1 MRYIRLFHLFSP
13 RNRLASCISLG
24 MMVTRFAW
32 IAQRFVSSKN
42 PTMYA
47 STASCNALTAPFC
60 ILKLSPNISFIT
72 WRKRRRNG
80 PFLIKSSVDF
90 WYLRI
95 SLSAASPGRSLCKQN
110 HRLEAK
116 YLFQPFWLLMI
127 SALSRV
133 WTQTFARCWKAASC
147 CHFCRRR
154 FFSGHFYFGEIELV
168 MNSSC
173 YGRCFKS
180 RMFLANLQ
188 VCTKSESTRT
198 GDTNVGFS

>member
-116 YLFQPFWLLMI
+116 YFCAVLKSCVLLSFFSEGIFFWPFWFRWNWTDYEFLM
-127 SALSRV
+127 L
-133 WTQTFARCWKAASC
+133 WTLF
-147 CHFCRRR
+147 
-154 FFSGHFYFGEIELV
+154 
-168 MNSSC
+168 
-173 YGRCFKS
+173 
-180 RMFLANLQ
+180 
-188 VCTKSESTRT
+188 
-198 GDTNVGFS
+198 